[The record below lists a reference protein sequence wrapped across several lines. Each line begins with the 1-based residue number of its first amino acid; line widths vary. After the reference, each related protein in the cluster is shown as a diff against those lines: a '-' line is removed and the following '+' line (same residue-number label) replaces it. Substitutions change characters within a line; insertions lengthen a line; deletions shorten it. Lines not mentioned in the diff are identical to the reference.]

1 VALLPFALNE
11 ATRFISPTK
20 TPEYLAAGLPV
31 VSTPVR
37 DVDQI
42 YGKSG
47 LVFIGRDKEQFA
59 RGIEQQLCQG
69 RSPVWQAEVKA
80 FLSSLSWDKTW
91 ASMQR
96 LMAHELS
103 HKKRLQEKRS
113 AAGKT
118 ILSPQV
124 SVARV

>member
-1 VALLPFALNE
+1 
-11 ATRFISPTK
+11 
-20 TPEYLAAGLPV
+20 
-31 VSTPVR
+31 
-37 DVDQI
+37 
-42 YGKSG
+42 
-47 LVFIGRDKEQFA
+47 
-59 RGIEQQLCQG
+59 
-69 RSPVWQAEVKA
+69 
-80 FLSSLSWDKTW
+80 
-91 ASMQR
+91 MQR